1 MAPGKTS
8 SIFLRLHAA
17 LVYLFLYAPIAVLVL
32 YSFNRSVQTA
42 QWKGFTTQWYAVA
55 LKSDDLTEAAL
66 NSLLVAAATTAVAAV
81 IGTMAALGLHRLASR
96 RRDRKFSSGSMTRA
110 LLFLPIVIPE
120 IVIGAALLTFI
131 LSLGWQRGFW
141 TVVAAHVSFSV
152 SYVAI
157 IVRAR
162 LAGFDPALEEA
173 ARDLGA
179 SAAGVFWRVKLPL
192 ILPGIVAAALLVF
205 TLSIDDYVIT
215 AFTSGAGIKMLPLEI
230 YARLK
235 VSAKPEVNA
244 ISTMLLVFTIALIAI
259 AQWLIRDRRAKGER
273 R

>member
-1 MAPGKTS
+1 MIMRRGRMS
-8 SIFLRLHAA
+8 SILLRAHAA
-17 LVYLFLYAPIAVLVL
+17 FVYVFLYAPIVVLVV

-42 QWKGFTTQWYAVA
+42 QWKGFTTKWYTVAVR
-55 LKSDDLTEAAL
+55 SDDLTEAAV
-66 NSLLVAAATTAVAAV
+66 NSLLVAGTTTAVASV
-81 IGTMAALGLHRLASR
+81 IGTMAALGLYRLGLGGR
-96 RRDRKFSSGSMTRA
+96 RRGAMTRG
-110 LLFLPIVIPE
+110 LLLLPIVIPE

-131 LSLGWQRGFW
+131 LSLGWERGFR
-141 TVVAAHVSFSV
+141 TVVAAHVGFSV

-157 IVRAR
+157 VVRAR

-179 SAAGVFWRVKLPL
+179 SAAGVFWRVKFPL

-215 AFTSGAGIKMLPLEI
+215 AFASGAGIKMLPLEI

-244 ISTMLLVFTIALIAI
+244 ISTILLGFTIVLIAV
-259 AQWLIRDRRAKGER
+259 AQWLIRERRGKGER
-273 R
+273 T

>member
-1 MAPGKTS
+1 VKPGRTRS
-8 SIFLRLHAA
+8 TLLRLHAA
-17 LVYLFLYAPIAVLVL
+17 LVYVFLYAPIAVLVL

-42 QWKGFTTQWYAVA
+42 AWKGFTTHWYSAAVN
-55 LKSDDLTEAAL
+55 SQDLTEAAR
-66 NSLLVAAATTAVAAV
+66 NSVLVAATTTALACVV
-81 IGTMAALGLHRLASR
+81 GTMAALGLHRLGSR
-96 RRDRKFSSGSMTRA
+96 RGGATRG
-110 LLFLPIVIPE
+110 LLFLPIIIPE
-120 IVIGAALLTFI
+120 IVIGAAMLTFI

-157 IVRAR
+157 VVRAR

-179 SAAGVFWRVKLPL
+179 PAAGVFWRVKFPL
-192 ILPGIVAAALLVF
+192 MLPGIVAAALLVF

-215 AFTSGAGIKMLPLEI
+215 SFVSGPGIKMLPLEI

-244 ISTMLLVFTIALIAI
+244 ISTILLALTIAMIAL
-259 AQWLIRDRRAKGER
+259 AQWLIRGRKSK
-273 R
+273 